1 MPGDGCKIL
10 SLQELGELLELQG
23 FLPKAI
29 EKMGCAILN
38 QTSKSEEKEE
48 AKVDTTTPLQSTK
61 GGKIVKLLK
70 HMKPRPDAPTLRG
83 LRTVCAVKMSAMSLS
98 YVHLDVTSDQRPTL
112 LEWEVVKS
120 FDGVQ
125 ADKDH
130 TVIYNVAYNLANS
143 IPKVYYISRER
154 DRRV

>member
-1 MPGDGCKIL
+1 M
-10 SLQELGELLELQG
+10 ELQG
-23 FLPKAI
+23 FHPNAI

-38 QTSKSEEKEE
+38 LTSKGDEKEE
-48 AKVDTTTPLQSTK
+48 VKVDKTPQSTK
-61 GGKIVKLLK
+61 GGKVVKLLK

-83 LRTVCAVKMSAMSLS
+83 LRTVCAVKMTAMNLS

-125 ADKDH
+125 GDKDH
-130 TVIYNVAYNLANS
+130 TVIYNVANNLANS
-143 IPKVYYISRER
+143 IPKVHILLTR
-154 DRRV
+154 DRRG